1 MADVDA
7 MLRKLEWTVIRRLD
21 GIMQGDY
28 RTVFRGA
35 GLDLADLRE
44 YQLHDDVR
52 HIDWNVTA
60 RLQQP
65 YVRQFTEDREITGW
79 FVLDLSGSVHF
90 GSGDT
95 SKMAVAEGFVA
106 ALARLLTR
114 HGNRVGAFRYAS
126 KVDGRLPPGSG
137 RLHVLRMMAM
147 MRQQAAEGADAAS
160 GRSKAPNK
168 RRRKGNTD
176 RIEGTKLADLLQAAE
191 SGIRRRSMVFI
202 VSDFISEP
210 GWQASLGR
218 LAQRHDVLAVRLYD
232 PLELDLPDLGLVTV
246 EDAETGEQMFID
258 THDPAF
264 RSRYGEIASADE
276 QALRDDLSRT
286 GVDVLELRT
295 DDDLLDS
302 LMRFTDLRRRRVRL
316 VRSATA
322 ETVPQAPQPAA
333 A

>member
-28 RTVFRGA
+28 RTIFRGA

-126 KVDGRLPPGSG
+126 KVDGRLPPGGG

-147 MRQQAAEGADAAS
+147 MQQQPSSAAAAGS
-160 GRSKAPNK
+160 PTKAAGK
-168 RRRKGNTD
+168 RRGKNAND
-176 RIEGTKLADLLQAAE
+176 RTEGTKLADLLRAAE

-264 RSRYGEIASADE
+264 RSRYGHIANADE
-276 QALRDDLSRT
+276 QALRDDLART

-322 ETVPQAPQPAA
+322 ETAA
-333 A
+333 AA

>member
-137 RLHVLRMMAM
+137 RQHVLRMMAM
-147 MRQQAAEGADAAS
+147 MQQPSSAAAAGS
-160 GRSKAPNK
+160 PAKAAGK
-168 RRRKGNTD
+168 RRGKNAHD
-176 RIEGTKLADLLQAAE
+176 RTEGTKLADLLRAAE

-264 RSRYGEIASADE
+264 RSRYGEIAGADE
-276 QALRDDLSRT
+276 QTLRDDLARS

-302 LMRFTDLRRRRVRL
+302 LMRFTDLRRRRLRL